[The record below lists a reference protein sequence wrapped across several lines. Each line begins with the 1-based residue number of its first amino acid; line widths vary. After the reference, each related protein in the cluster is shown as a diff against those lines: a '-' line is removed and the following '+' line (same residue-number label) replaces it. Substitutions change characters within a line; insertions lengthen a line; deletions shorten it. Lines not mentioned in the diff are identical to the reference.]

1 MPDPKKLEINR
12 LYSRNKPIKRTVM
25 KPSEEEGE
33 TIEVE
38 ETFVKDPKTGKLIKV
53 KREVKKE
60 KNGES

>member
-25 KPSEEEGE
+25 KEDEEGE
-33 TIEVE
+33 VEEIE

-53 KREVKKE
+53 KVKKKKE
-60 KNGES
+60 VEDED